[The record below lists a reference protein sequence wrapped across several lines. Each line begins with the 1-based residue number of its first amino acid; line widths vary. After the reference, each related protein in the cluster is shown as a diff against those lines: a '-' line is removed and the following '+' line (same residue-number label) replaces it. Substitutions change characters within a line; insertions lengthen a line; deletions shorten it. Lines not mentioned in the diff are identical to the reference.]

1 MEDVGL
7 FFGKNKGRAC
17 FFVARDHK
25 MMYTIIECLSVCVTG
40 RKNYGSHGKEMSAV
54 SCAGQLR
61 ACKETQKRDK
71 V

>member
-1 MEDVGL
+1 MFFCCQRSQNDVYY
-7 FFGKNKGRAC
+7 NR
-17 FFVARDHK
+17 VS
-25 MMYTIIECLSVCVTG
+25 ECVTG

>member
-17 FFVARDHK
+17 FFCCPRSQNDVYYNRVS
-25 MMYTIIECLSVCVTG
+25 ECVTG

>member
-1 MEDVGL
+1 MWVSFWVKTKAEHV
-7 FFGKNKGRAC
+7 

-25 MMYTIIECLSVCVTG
+25 MMYTTIECLSVCDG

-61 ACKETQKRDK
+61 ACKETKKRDK

>member
-1 MEDVGL
+1 MWVSFLVKTKAEHVFCCQRSQNDVYY
-7 FFGKNKGRAC
+7 NR
-17 FFVARDHK
+17 VS
-25 MMYTIIECLSVCVTG
+25 ECVTG

-61 ACKETQKRDK
+61 SCKETQKRDK